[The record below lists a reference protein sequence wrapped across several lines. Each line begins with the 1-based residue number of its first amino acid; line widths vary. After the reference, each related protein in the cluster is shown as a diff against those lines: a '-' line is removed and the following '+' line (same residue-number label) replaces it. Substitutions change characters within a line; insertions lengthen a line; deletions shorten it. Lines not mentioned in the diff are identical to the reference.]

1 MLPVHRWFLSGL
13 GALWSCAAF
22 AQTAVAQPEVDE
34 SKIPE
39 WVKRQARSP
48 YKVILESNT
57 VRAKPVT
64 PKDDDSAKRAVK
76 KLPLKTATTA
86 AESTRSSPTTAEAA
100 PAPAPAPT
108 NTGTTSVPLPPTL
121 QAQEAPVES
130 AAVPELSKLSAVV
143 LPSEPPP
150 LTLVKRVEPVLAA
163 ELLDSRLNTAKVV
176 VEFTVNANGEVV
188 NPSVA
193 STSDSRLN
201 RSVLRAVQGWR
212 YAPIP
217 APREHRVSFAFTTE

>member
-1 MLPVHRWFLSGL
+1 MLPVHRWFLCGL
-13 GALWSCAAF
+13 GALSSCAAF

-86 AESTRSSPTTAEAA
+86 AESTRPSPTTAEVA

-201 RSVLRAVQGWR
+201 RSVLRAVQAWR

-217 APREHRVSFAFTTE
+217 ATREHRVSFAFTTE